1 MEKIYWK
8 SLGEKRK
15 IASKIKKNLGSDTVG
30 PADIDF
36 SVKHLKLS
44 RRTFLKALGAT
55 FAMAFTTACARAPIR
70 KAVPYLIKPE
80 GVVPGKS
87 TYFASTCKSCSAQC
101 GVVVKSH
108 DGRPIK
114 IEGNPDHVQS
124 LGGLC
129 AVGQASIFNLYD
141 SNRLKEPM
149 ALGKKVS
156 LDELDVQ
163 VKAAL
168 EKVKQNNKPVYIV
181 TSTESS
187 PSLKTAL
194 NQFSN
199 VYGAKVVIYDA
210 ISADAILDAHAST
223 HGMRVLPQYHYD
235 RANVIVSFGADFLGA
250 WISPVSNTKKYVQNR
265 KLDNKRT
272 MSKHYQIES
281 LLTLTGSN
289 ADERYAVAPKAQKEV
304 LMALIKA
311 VGNKLGVD
319 TGIGAVGAGLDL
331 HIRAEKI
338 EKIATDLVAA
348 RGSSLV
354 LSGDNDFSTQV
365 AVNYLN
371 NLLGN
376 YGNTL
381 DLNHYSLQ
389 KQGSHAALEDVLTQL
404 KSNSVGAIIFLNAN
418 PVYNHSDDWAK
429 AIGKANVSISI
440 SDRLDETAI
449 YCQYN
454 APLSHALESWG
465 DAQPTVGVYSM
476 VQPLIR
482 PIFKSRSAIEHLIA
496 FTGQK
501 MDVYEYVKNVWQTQ
515 IYSRQARY
523 ATFDGF
529 WKNSLK
535 VGVLNLGT
543 PSGAPGF
550 NAGNVNASINKL
562 KAALKINNDL
572 ELVLY
577 PKVAIREGAH
587 ANNAWLHELPDPI
600 TKATWGNYV
609 SVSQKTA
616 RKLKLKQDKVVKLTA
631 GDVTIELPVLI
642 QPGQSENTLGVAYG
656 YGRKYIGKIGNNL
669 GANVFPFLNTDLNN
683 LKIRRTSRTRKIAQ
697 TQTHH
702 SMEGRAIVKETV
714 LSAYLKNPKA
724 GNEEV
729 YNLASMYKPHTY
741 KTYRWAMAIDL
752 NSCTGCSACVVACQ
766 VENNIPTVGKTEV
779 ARRREMHWLRL
790 DRYYSED
797 HEGNVQTVHQPMM
810 CQHCESASCENVCPV
825 LATLHSDDGLNQQVY
840 NRCVGTRY
848 CANNCPYKVRRFNW
862 FNYPHKDMVLNLALN
877 PEVTVRTRGIM
888 EKCSMCVQRI
898 ETKKIEV
905 RIENRRIN
913 DGEIKTACQ
922 ESCPADAIMFGDIND
937 PKSRISRVRQNPRRY
952 QVLEEVKN
960 LPVVSYLTK
969 VRNLP
974 ESPNAKKKY
983 EKEHVQEPAK
993 HG

>member
-8 SLGEKRK
+8 SLSEKRQ
-15 IASKIKKNLGSDTVG
+15 IVSKIRKNDTSDKVG

-70 KAVPYLIKPE
+70 KVVPYLVKPE

-87 TYFASTCKSCSAQC
+87 TFFASTCKSCSAQC
-101 GVVVKSH
+101 GVVVKSR

-141 SNRLKEPM
+141 SNRAKEPL
-149 ALGKKVS
+149 AFGKKLS
-156 LDELDVQ
+156 ISDFDEQIKV
-163 VKAAL
+163 AL
-168 EKVKQNNKPVYIV
+168 EKVKQNGKPVYVV
-181 TSTESS
+181 TTTESS
-187 PSLKTAL
+187 PSLKAAL
-194 NQFSN
+194 NEFSN
-199 VYGAKVVIYDA
+199 TYGAKVVIYDA
-210 ISADAILDAHAST
+210 LSADAILDAHAST
-223 HGMRVLPQYHYD
+223 HGLRVLPQYHYD
-235 RANVIVSFGADFLGA
+235 RAEVIVSFGADFLGT

-265 KLDNKRT
+265 KLENKRT
-272 MSKHYQIES
+272 MSKHYQVES
-281 LLTLTGSN
+281 LLSLTGSN
-289 ADERYAVAPKAQKEV
+289 ADERYAVAPKDQKEV
-304 LMALIKA
+304 LMALIKR
-311 VGNKLGVD
+311 VGEKLGVE
-319 TGIGAVGAGLDL
+319 TNIGNVNVSSDMNPRIQKMSDDL
-331 HIRAEKI
+331 I
-338 EKIATDLVAA
+338 AA

-371 NLLGN
+371 HLLGN
-376 YGNTL
+376 YGTTV

-389 KQGSHAALEDVLTQL
+389 KQGSHAALNEVLTAL
-404 KSNSVGAIIFLNAN
+404 KSNQVGAILFLNAN
-418 PVYNHSDDWAK
+418 PVYNHSEEWAK
-429 AIGKANVSISI
+429 AISKAEVSISI

-454 APLSHALESWG
+454 APVSHALESWG
-465 DAQPTVGVYSM
+465 DAQPTLGVYSL

-482 PIFKSRSAIEHLIA
+482 PLFNSRSAIETLIA
-496 FTGQK
+496 FTGRK
-501 MDVYEYVKNVWQTQ
+501 VDGYDYVRNVWQNQ
-515 IYSRQARY
+515 IFARQNRY
-523 ATFDGF
+523 ATFDGL

-535 VGVLNLGT
+535 TGVLSIGIG
-543 PSGAPGF
+543 SGAPGF
-550 NAGNVNASINKL
+550 NGNAFGRSINNL
-562 KAALKINNDL
+562 KAALKVENSL

-577 PKVAIREGAH
+577 PKIAIREGAY

-600 TKATWGNYV
+600 TKAVWGNYV

-616 RKLKLKQDKVVKLTA
+616 RKFKLKQNKIVKLTA
-631 GDVTIELPVLI
+631 DDVTVELPVLI

-656 YGRKYIGKIGNNL
+656 YGRKYVGKIGSHL
-669 GANVFPFLNTDLNN
+669 GENVFPFLNTDLNN
-683 LKIRRTSRTRKIAQ
+683 LKIRRTSRTKKIAQ

-714 LSAYLKNPKA
+714 LSAFLKNPRS
-724 GNEEV
+724 GNEEK
-729 YNLASMYKPHTY
+729 YDLSSMYKPHTY

-797 HEGNVQTVHQPMM
+797 QEGNVQTVHQPMM

-825 LATLHSDDGLNQQVY
+825 LATLHNDEGLNTQVY

-862 FNYPHKDMVLNLALN
+862 FSYPHKDMVLNLALN

-888 EKCSMCVQRI
+888 EKCSMCIQRI
-898 ETKKIEV
+898 ENKKIEV
-905 RIENRRIN
+905 KIANRRII

-922 ESCPADAIMFGDIND
+922 ESCPADAIFFGDIND
-937 PKSRISRVRQNPRRY
+937 PKTRISKVRLNPRRY
-952 QVLEEVKN
+952 QVLEEIKN
-960 LPVVSYLTK
+960 MPVVSYLTK
-969 VRNLP
+969 VRNL
-974 ESPNAKKKY
+974 EETVSNK
-983 EKEHVQEPAK
+983 KEHTQEPAH

>member
-70 KAVPYLIKPE
+70 KVVPYLIKPE

-101 GVVVKSH
+101 GVVVKSR

-141 SNRLKEPM
+141 SNRAKEPL
-149 ALGKKVS
+149 AFGKKLSVS
-156 LDELDVQ
+156 DFDDQ
-163 VKAAL
+163 IKAAL
-168 EKVKQNNKPVYIV
+168 QKVVQKNKAVYVV
-181 TSTESS
+181 TTTESS
-187 PSLKTAL
+187 PSLKAAL
-194 NQFSN
+194 SEFSN
-199 VYGAKVVIYDA
+199 TYGAKIVIYDA

-235 RANVIVSFGADFLGA
+235 RADVIVSFGADFLGA

-265 KLDNKRT
+265 KLENKRT
-272 MSKHYQIES
+272 MSKHYQVES

-289 ADERYAVAPKAQKEV
+289 ADERYAVAPKDQKEV
-304 LMALIKA
+304 LMALIKR
-311 VGNKLGVD
+311 VGEKLGID
-319 TGIGAVGAGLDL
+319 TGIGNVMTGRDL
-331 HIRAEKI
+331 PLRTEKI
-338 EKIATDLVAA
+338 EKMAADLISA

-354 LSGDNDFSTQV
+354 LAGENDFSTQV

-371 NLLGN
+371 HLLGN
-376 YGNTL
+376 YGSTI
-381 DLNHYSLQ
+381 DLSHYSLQ
-389 KQGSHAALEDVLTQL
+389 KQGSQTALNDVLAEL
-404 KSNSVGAIIFLNAN
+404 KSNSVGAVIFLNAN
-418 PVYNHSDDWAK
+418 PVYNNSAEWGKAIAK
-429 AIGKANVSISI
+429 ADVSISI
-440 SDRLDETAI
+440 SDRIDETAI

-465 DAQPTVGVYSM
+465 DAQPTLGVYSL

-482 PIFKSRSAIEHLIA
+482 PLFNSRSAIEILLT
-496 FTGQK
+496 FTGK
-501 MDVYEYVKNVWQTQ
+501 KVDGYDYVRSVWQTQ
-515 IYSRQARY
+515 IYGKQNRY

-535 VGVLNLGT
+535 TGVFSIVIGG
-543 PSGAPGF
+543 GAPGF
-550 NAGNVNASINKL
+550 NGNAFGRSIVNL
-562 KAALKINNDL
+562 KNALKVNNDL

-577 PKVAIREGAH
+577 PKIAIREGAH
-587 ANNAWLHELPDPI
+587 GNNAWLHELPDPI

-616 RKLKLKQDKVVKLTA
+616 RKLKFSQNKIVKLTA
-631 GDVTIELPVLI
+631 GDTTIELPVLI
-642 QPGQSENTLGVAYG
+642 QPGQSENTLGVALG
-656 YGRKYIGKIGNNL
+656 YGRTHSGKIGNKL
-669 GANVFPFLNTDLNN
+669 GENVFPFLNEDLSK
-683 LKIRRTSRTRKIAQ
+683 LKVKRTGRTRKIAQ

-714 LSAYLKNPKA
+714 FSAFLKNPKA
-724 GNEEV
+724 GNEEI
-729 YNLASMYKPHTY
+729 YDLTSIYKPHTY

-825 LATLHSDDGLNQQVY
+825 LATLHSDEGLNQQVY

-898 ETKKIEV
+898 ENKKIEV
-905 RIENRRIN
+905 KIENRRIN

-952 QVLEEVKN
+952 QVLEEIKN

-974 ESPNAKKKY
+974 EQPNAKP
-983 EKEHVQEPAK
+983 KEHVQEPVK